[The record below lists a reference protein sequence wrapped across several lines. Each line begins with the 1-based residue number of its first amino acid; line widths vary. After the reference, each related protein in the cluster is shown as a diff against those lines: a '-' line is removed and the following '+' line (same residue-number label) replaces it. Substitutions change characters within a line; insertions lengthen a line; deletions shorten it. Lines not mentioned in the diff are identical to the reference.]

1 MVLKMLVELLKEI
14 EKAGMSSASEPAT
27 YMHRC
32 DDSSSL
38 L

>member
-14 EKAGMSSASEPAT
+14 EKAGISGGSEPTT

-32 DDSSSL
+32 DDSLSL